1 MKNLGIY
8 VHIPFCKKKCE
19 YCDFISYSG
28 IEEKADSYIRSLIQ
42 DIINSSNKVKDY
54 EVDTIYFGG
63 GTPSYID
70 SSLIV
75 EVLNS
80 IRENYNVLEDVEI
93 TLEVNPGTVNEEK
106 LLSYKQAGINRLSIG
121 LQSTNNRLLELIGRI
136 HNYNEFLETY
146 KLARNVGFNN
156 INVDLML
163 ALPTQTL
170 DEIIGSVRE
179 VISLKPE
186 HISLY
191 SLILEEGTPL
201 YTRVNSGELE
211 LTDEKLERHMYWRTK
226 QLLEQAGY
234 KHYEISNFA
243 KKGFESK
250 HNLNCWNQN
259 EYLGFGIASHS
270 YLENKR
276 FSRITNIDE
285 YIKNINE
292 NNFDKNIIIEETQD
306 RETKA
311 KEYMMLGFR
320 KLDGISISEFERK
333 FEINPLFYFR
343 FEISKLEEEDLIEV
357 DLDDIKLTQKGLDL
371 ANIVF
376 EEFA

>member
-146 KLARNVGFNN
+146 KLAKNVGFNN

-276 FSRITNIDE
+276 FSKITNIDE

-376 EEFA
+376 EEFV